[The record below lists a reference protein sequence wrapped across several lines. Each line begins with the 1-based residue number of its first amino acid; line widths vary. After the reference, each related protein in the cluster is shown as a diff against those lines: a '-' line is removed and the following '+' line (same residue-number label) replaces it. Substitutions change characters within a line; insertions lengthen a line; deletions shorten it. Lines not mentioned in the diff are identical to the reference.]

1 MPRPEVFTISNLV
14 SRAMKSF
21 IKSVRAN
28 LRFYH
33 ECYQDAKRFIASV
46 SPKQLGPELAVARI
60 ESDIVRQYHV
70 IEKGLCMPD
79 FRPGF
84 GQDVVRGL
92 VRSLRTLEQHSFGG
106 ACVDGQIEAARA
118 TLREYDDRHRSIGFD
133 ISEILRDEDRE
144 LWLNSSGPRGGSRP
158 FEPCPPDEVGGFER
172 VVRGR
177 ASVRDLDPERIPSR
191 DRILKC
197 IELAL
202 RAPSVCNRQT
212 ARVHVF
218 SGPSAQKV
226 LSHQSGNRGFG
237 HKLPMVLV
245 VTSDLRYFT
254 GTVERYQGWIDGGM
268 FSMLLLLALHTAGLG
283 AVALN
288 WSVRNTTDRA
298 LRADAAL
305 PEHER
310 VIMLIG
316 CGYPKEGC
324 RVPVSARRA
333 ASDVTTWNS

>member
-1 MPRPEVFTISNLV
+1 
-14 SRAMKSF
+14 MKSF
-21 IKSVRAN
+21 IKSVRAR
-28 LRFYH
+28 LRYYH
-33 ECYQDAKRFIASV
+33 ECYQDAKRFIVSI
-46 SPKQLGPELAVARI
+46 SPKKLGPELAVARI

-92 VRSLRTLEQHSFGG
+92 VRSLQSLEQHPFAGV
-106 ACVDGQIEAARA
+106 CVGGQIEAARA

-133 ISEILRDEDRE
+133 VSEILRDEDRHMWANAPE
-144 LWLNSSGPRGGSRP
+144 REGGIRP
-158 FEPCPPDEVGGFER
+158 FEPCQRVDAGAFER

-177 ASVRDLDPERIPSR
+177 ASVRDFDPERIPSQ
-191 DRILKC
+191 DKILSC

-218 SGPSAQKV
+218 AGHSAQKV

-237 HKLPMVLV
+237 HKVPMVLV

-268 FSMLLLLALHTAGLG
+268 FSMLLLLALQAAGLG

-288 WSVRNTTDRA
+288 WSVRNETDRS
-298 LRADAAL
+298 LRVDADL

-333 ASDVTTWNS
+333 ASDVTTWNL